1 MLVLSRKENEVII
14 INGDIR
20 ITIVRSGRGKVKLG
34 IQAPDEV
41 SIMRSELEF
50 LNERPAD
57 FPPYN
62 AVGANYV
69 HAHHAM
75 SPGT

>member
-1 MLVLSRKENEVII
+1 MLVLSRKENETIV
-14 INGDIR
+14 INGNVR

-41 SIMRSELEF
+41 SIRRSELEF
-50 LNERPAD
+50 SDKRPAD